1 MKTLVIYDIE
11 IDKVRVKISELCK
24 DYGLKR
30 IQYSAFFGELN
41 TNRREELRQRIK
53 KALGQT
59 VGRIHFFPICDK
71 DLRLVAQ
78 VMNLPEVLID
88 GADGEASC

>member
-11 IDKVRVKISELCK
+11 LDKVRTKVSELCK
-24 DYGLKR
+24 DYGLQR

-53 KALGQT
+53 KTLGRT

-71 DLRLVAQ
+71 DLRLVMQ
-78 VMNLPEVLID
+78 VMNLPELLVD
-88 GADGEASC
+88 GDDGEASC